1 MKKDNNNQKLEVKNI
16 LDMLFLQRED
26 EIYQITETER
36 ELSLKKSKDYS
47 KIYTAINNIPNAFI
61 ETRKEIEKSIEIYLN
76 TLGLVQANENEKFY
90 KTGFSDAV
98 RLIMDCLCKNTNSQ
112 KEL

>member
-1 MKKDNNNQKLEVKNI
+1 MNKVNNNQKLEVKDI

-26 EIYQITETER
+26 EIYQITESER
-36 ELSLKKSKDYS
+36 KLSYKKSEDYS
-47 KIYTAINNIPNAFI
+47 KIYTAIDNIPNAFV
-61 ETRKEIEKSIEIYLN
+61 ETKKVIGKSIEIYLN
-76 TLGLVQANENEKFY
+76 TLSAVQANENEKFY

-98 RLIMDCLCKNTNSQ
+98 KLILDCLCKNADNK